1 MFCFCKNQRLQPEK
15 EDDGRKRS
23 GSITATSATEKG
35 GRDELRTERG
45 KESFKTQKVSEKT
58 EAQVNRNMTNKI
70 GSVQKKERRI
80 KSAVERRGR
89 GRQRRGEDRGSDES
103 KK

>member
-15 EDDGRKRS
+15 ADDGRKRS
-23 GSITATSATEKG
+23 GSITATSAAEKG
-35 GRDELRTERG
+35 GREELRTERG
-45 KESFKTQKVSEKT
+45 KNHLKPRKCQKK
-58 EAQVNRNMTNKI
+58 EAQVKRNMTNKI
-70 GSVQKKERRI
+70 GSVKKQERRI